1 MQSKPVYVSEEGL
14 KKLKEELNHL
24 KTVKKPEVATR
35 IEHAKE
41 LGDLKENAEYHDAK
55 DQMGWVMGRIIQ
67 LESQIGHAQ
76 IVEKTSGDTV
86 GIGSGVKV
94 RYGDKEKILT
104 VVGATEADPVQGL
117 ISNDS
122 PLGQALIG
130 KKVGDE
136 VEVEAPS
143 GRITYSILEVS

>member
-1 MQSKPVYVSEEGL
+1 MQGKPVYVSEDGL
-14 KKLKEELNHL
+14 KKLKEELEHL
-24 KTVKKPEVATR
+24 KTVEKPKVAAR
-35 IEHAKE
+35 IEAAKD

-55 DQMGWVMGRIIQ
+55 DQMGWVMGRIVR

-76 IVEKTSGDTV
+76 VVEKAGGDTI
-86 GIGSGVKV
+86 GIGSSVKV
-94 RYGDKEKILT
+94 RYGDKEKMMT
-104 VVGATEADPVQGL
+104 VVGATEADPIRGL

-136 VEVEAPS
+136 VEVDVPA
-143 GRITYSILEVS
+143 GKITYSILEVS